1 MKIIIEGCGKV
12 GSKLLEQLTAE
23 GHEVTLIEIN
33 SKTLASAVESYDI
46 FGVCGNG
53 VSYSTQLEAGIEN
66 SDLFIAVTD
75 NDETNLLSCLIARKA
90 GHCRTIARVRKPE
103 FYYEIGYI
111 REELGLAMSINPDMA
126 AASEIARLIHFPS
139 AIEADTFAKGKVN
152 LIKVKIPDNS
162 VLDGM
167 SLKEFSAK
175 ISRDVLICMVE
186 RNHDVTIP
194 SGDFILNKGDYIY
207 FIIPLEQVSYFF
219 SKIGIK
225 TKPIKNVIIA
235 GGGTIS
241 YYLAKKLPKNINV
254 KIIEKDLK
262 RCEWLSESLPSAF
275 IINGDA
281 TDKQLLHEEGI
292 QTADAFIS
300 ATGIDEENVMLSL
313 YAETVSKAKRMIK
326 LTRCSFGDVLD
337 NLSVG
342 SIIRPNNISAEY
354 ILRFVRSMQNSIDT
368 EVQALY
374 RMVDERVEASEF
386 LVGAK
391 CKIINKPL
399 TTLNFK
405 KNLLLCC
412 ISRNGKIITPSGK
425 DVILPNDIVIVVTT
439 NKGLTNIDDILA

>member
-1 MKIIIEGCGKV
+1 M
-12 GSKLLEQLTAE
+12 
-23 GHEVTLIEIN
+23 
-33 SKTLASAVESYDI
+33 
-46 FGVCGNG
+46 
-53 VSYSTQLEAGIEN
+53 
-66 SDLFIAVTD
+66 
-75 NDETNLLSCLIARKA
+75 
-90 GHCRTIARVRKPE
+90 
-103 FYYEIGYI
+103 
-111 REELGLAMSINPDMA
+111 
-126 AASEIARLIHFPS
+126 
-139 AIEADTFAKGKVN
+139 
-152 LIKVKIPDNS
+152 
-162 VLDGM
+162 
-167 SLKEFSAK
+167 
-175 ISRDVLICMVE
+175 E